1 MCTCF
6 FVLKVLPFVLLS
18 DRFLCKS
25 LVYSFLGFET
35 LLLFNLEFQMP
46 IVHQMHTAQSF
57 KRSFCKEAFCTS
69 HQSVSVRLTFPPCRY
84 HFNVVA
90 SSAVIGFLVMSQCTG
105 GMARVQMPFSQ
116 LSLYSA
122 DAKREERDGG
132 GRERDRALLYLCGGS
147 RWHPNEP
154 WPQPLTHSV
163 IYTHQEPHNL
173 CQSSYCSTSLPHHY
187 FMLIF
192 PMRAHTHSISR
203 CLIFIIAV
211 GRAESQ
217 PSTPAT

>member
-1 MCTCF
+1 
-6 FVLKVLPFVLLS
+6 
-18 DRFLCKS
+18 
-25 LVYSFLGFET
+25 
-35 LLLFNLEFQMP
+35 MP

-105 GMARVQMPFSQ
+105 GMAWVQMPFSQ

-132 GRERDRALLYLCGGS
+132 GRERETGPYYIFVEAADDTLMNLDHSRSPTQSYIHTRNHTIYANLLIAPLLFPTTTLCS
-147 RWHPNEP
+147 YFQCVRIHIASPDVLSSSLLWAELNHSHRH
-154 WPQPLTHSV
+154 QPLSKGSWSWEV
-163 IYTHQEPHNL
+163 WPWWKWQKACESEPPT
-173 CQSSYCSTSLPHHY
+173 Q
-187 FMLIF
+187 
-192 PMRAHTHSISR
+192 
-203 CLIFIIAV
+203 
-211 GRAESQ
+211 GE
-217 PSTPAT
+217 